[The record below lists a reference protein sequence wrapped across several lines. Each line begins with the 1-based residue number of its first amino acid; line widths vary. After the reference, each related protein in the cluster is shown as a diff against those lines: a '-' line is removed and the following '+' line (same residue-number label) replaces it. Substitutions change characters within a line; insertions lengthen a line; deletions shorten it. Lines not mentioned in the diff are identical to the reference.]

1 MYEEKNMRTAP
12 LYSIDLQKNIS
23 NKTNAM
29 FKNININETL
39 SNQYINDL
47 IESTKSGISSIEHI
61 LNHFL
66 VKSTATHI
74 KLHKKE
80 IWSI

>member
-1 MYEEKNMRTAP
+1 MYEEKNVRTAP

-23 NKTNAM
+23 NKTNAK
-29 FKNININETL
+29 FKNININESL
-39 SNQYINDL
+39 SNQHIYDL
-47 IESTKSGISSIEHI
+47 IESTKSGISIIEYI

>member
-23 NKTNAM
+23 NKTNAQ
-29 FKNININETL
+29 FKNININESL
-39 SNQYINDL
+39 SNQHIYDL
-47 IESTKSGISSIEHI
+47 IESTKSGISIIEYI

>member
-47 IESTKSGISSIEHI
+47 IESTNNGISSIEHI

-66 VKSTATHI
+66 VNLQQHT
-74 KLHKKE
+74 
-80 IWSI
+80 